1 MAIVFGRQRVATAG
15 GASLRERALRVLP
28 YAVILALALVLRH
41 IVGGVSDVSWQI
53 TLSEKILAGQRLYI
67 DLLEVNPPAS
77 TFLYLPAVALAR
89 VLHVSPE
96 RLIDLQTLVAAC
108 LSLFVTGRIL
118 VRAPQFGT
126 IDTRAAS
133 IFLLAVLTL
142 LPLRTFA
149 QREHVALIAMLPVLA
164 AAAARAAGVVPLR
177 WQSVVVG
184 LCGGAI
190 ICIKPHFALAIVFIY
205 AIAAIRSRSIRPLF
219 ALENWIAAAIVL
231 FYVAIVVLLYPAFLT
246 TMMPL
251 LADLYLPA
259 RRSLTDFPLFAPVL
273 LWAAAFAVV
282 VALDRR
288 AVRTLPFQ
296 MIFAASLGFAI
307 AYLIQGKGWP
317 YQALPML
324 ALAVIGIEIVL
335 RGGRPAADR
344 VKAIFSVAALIAVTS
359 CAAVWLHVGVETR
372 SLAAE
377 VKRIAHRPSVVV
389 ISGDIAHGHPLVRAV
404 EGRWISAVCSLW
416 IMNNAARLDKAGLI
430 PPAAGMRIAA
440 YVAADRARLIADI
453 RDGKP
458 GVILIHEAD
467 PAWTDWASADPEV
480 KAELANY
487 SRLNTVDGITIY
499 KRRG

>member
-1 MAIVFGRQRVATAG
+1 MARLLVGLPALVGDIKKYKERFDMVELRPVDTAMPKLATLRAWRRSVPPGFVFSVVLPRAVGELAPGAAFDAALAQALEVATAVE
-15 GASLRERALRVLP
+15 ARCLVVATPPSVRPTQTNRKR
-28 YAVILALALVLRH
+28 LAA
-41 IVGGVSDVSWQI
+41 
-53 TLSEKILAGQRLYI
+53 
-67 DLLEVNPPAS
+67 LLERLPREGVVVAWEAAGLWETEDLWS
-77 TFLYLPAVALAR
+77 T
-89 VLHVSPE
+89 
-96 RLIDLQTLVAAC
+96 
-108 LSLFVTGRIL
+108 
-118 VRAPQFGT
+118 
-126 IDTRAAS
+126 
-133 IFLLAVLTL
+133 
-142 LPLRTFA
+142 
-149 QREHVALIAMLPVLA
+149 
-164 AAAARAAGVVPLR
+164 ARAAGVVPLR